1 MGDFHKL
8 SRNMEDYLEVMYHL
22 ETDRGVIKVTD
33 IAEELNVKPPS
44 VVEAINRISKM
55 NLASHEKYGEIKLT
69 EKGIKIAED
78 IIYKHV
84 TLKNFLNVLDVD
96 NETAEKEACA
106 MEHVLSNSTVNKLE
120 KFTKFV
126 GMHRDDGHFTKSFN
140 YYQKHNKLPAKI
152 KCKHSY
158 SN

>member
-1 MGDFHKL
+1 MGDFQKL
-8 SRNMEDYLEVMYHL
+8 SKNMEDYIEVMYNL
-22 ETDRGVIKVTD
+22 QTDKGVIRGID
-33 IAEELNVKPPS
+33 IAEELNVKHPS
-44 VVEAINRISKM
+44 VVEAVNKLSKK
-55 NLASHEKYGEIKLT
+55 NLAYHEKYGKIKLS
-69 EKGIKIAED
+69 EKGIKIAKD

-84 TLKNFLNVLDVD
+84 TLKNFLNILDVD
-96 NETAEKEACA
+96 NVTAEKEACA

-126 GMHRDDGHFTKSFN
+126 GMHRDNGHFTKSFN
-140 YYQKHNKLPAKI
+140 YYQKHNKLPDKI